1 MIQETLQKLG
11 FNEKEAEIYL
21 EILKLG
27 RATPARIAQNTGINR
42 TTVYSSYKSLLKKK
56 VIVEDLGHKYT
67 YLAALPPE
75 NLEVLLE
82 KQKKELESDEK
93 LVKLAMDELSD
104 LPTNTQY
111 SVPKIRFIEELDLE
125 DFLYKQSE
133 VWNKNVKLY
142 DSTWWGFQDHTLIEH
157 YKKWVF
163 DYWHKMESTKGIL
176 EKVISN
182 PSETEKQMAGEAI
195 KDREIAFWKNAAF
208 SSSFWVGGDY
218 IIMVYTQNRPFYLI
232 EIHNPVMA
240 ENLRQLFKNLWLEL
254 KQDSKNISAV
264 C

>member
-1 MIQETLQKLG
+1 MLEYIHMIQETLQKLG

-42 TTVYSSYKSLLKKK
+42 TTVYSAYKNLLKKK
-56 VIVEDLGHKYT
+56 VIVEDIGHKYT

-75 NLEVLLE
+75 NLHNLLE
-82 KQKKELESDEK
+82 KQKRRLKEEEGLVDEAISE
-93 LVKLAMDELSD
+93 LAD
-104 LPTNTQY
+104 LPMNTQY
-111 SVPKIRFIEELDLE
+111 SVPKIRFVEELDLE

-133 VWNKNVKLY
+133 VWNKNVKLH

-157 YKKWVF
+157 YKKWVN
-163 DYWHKMESTKGIL
+163 DYWHKMESSKGIL

-182 PSETEKQMAGEAI
+182 RSTIEEEMA
-195 KDREIAFWKNAAF
+195 KKNLNQREIAFWQTAAF
-208 SSSFWVGGDY
+208 TSSFWIGGDY
-218 IIMVYTQNRPFYLI
+218 IVMVYTANRPFYLI

-240 ENLRQLFKNLWLEL
+240 ENLRQLFKNLWSEL
-254 KQDSKNISAV
+254 KK
-264 C
+264 